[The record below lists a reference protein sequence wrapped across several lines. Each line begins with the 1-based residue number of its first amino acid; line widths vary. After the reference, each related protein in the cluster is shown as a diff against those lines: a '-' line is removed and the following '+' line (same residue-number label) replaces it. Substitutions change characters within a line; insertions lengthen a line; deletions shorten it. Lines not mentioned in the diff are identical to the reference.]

1 MEQAP
6 CLMTRLPAA
15 PAMKIRVEA
24 LQPGVPNG
32 AVTVVVRAP
41 VTNAAARAPPGIS
54 EPEETR
60 VRAEGPDGR
69 IGGVKEGR
77 TLLWIAGLEVGQ
89 IEMASAAPP
98 C

>member
-41 VTNAAARAPPGIS
+41 VTNAAARAPPGI
-54 EPEETR
+54 
-60 VRAEGPDGR
+60 
-69 IGGVKEGR
+69 
-77 TLLWIAGLEVGQ
+77 
-89 IEMASAAPP
+89 
-98 C
+98 